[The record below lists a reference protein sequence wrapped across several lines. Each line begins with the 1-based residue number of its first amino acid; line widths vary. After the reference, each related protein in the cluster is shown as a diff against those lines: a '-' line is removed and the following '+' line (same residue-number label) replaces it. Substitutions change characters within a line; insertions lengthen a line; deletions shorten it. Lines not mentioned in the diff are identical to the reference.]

1 MAIQL
6 RTEEINPLSWEQ
18 VDSNF
23 SSLVYTG
30 SMSGSNLVLEYYQGG
45 EFTRDNLVLPIISS
59 SYAVTSSITTAI
71 TGSAG
76 YIPVFSGARTLVNS
90 SMIYENNGDDNIG
103 IGTNSP
109 QKSAILELNSDRKG
123 FLPPRMTSSEMN
135 AIDSP
140 AQGLMV
146 YNTSEK
152 KVAVYVDS
160 GWRLLAFV

>member
-1 MAIQL
+1 MAVISTSGISPLQVIKSEHLL
-6 RTEEINPLSWEQ
+6 RIINAL
-18 VDSNF
+18 
-23 SSLVYTG
+23 TG
-30 SMSGSNLVLEYYQGG
+30 ITSTDIIVSGSLSVINGINGSLFG
-45 EFTRDNLVLPIISS
+45 TS
-59 SYAVTSSITTAI
+59 SYALTSSITTAI

-90 SMIYENNGDDNIG
+90 SMIYENNGGDNIG

-109 QKSAILELNSDRKG
+109 ERSAIIELNSDRKG

-152 KVAVYVDS
+152 QVAVYVNS
-160 GWRLLAFV
+160 GWRFLAFV